1 MSEKIPPEIEIQG
14 QEEHAPAHTEE
25 GALEVPVIKTE
36 AVEET
41 NAKVQEVSAAIHEEL
56 ATATKEVEKTP
67 EVPGTSFT
75 VMSDKQTASEGFLKR
90 AAAKGRKMLMLLG
103 MTGVMASSAHA
114 GSNSTLEHDGGSTP
128 EKTAAAPSEGEKPYE
143 QVFSQEKVGH
153 ITLEGRM
160 LIPQSDTTREFYSVY
175 FSHDGKSENTLG
187 EFLTL
192 MKKKGYIPANG
203 KMLEK
208 IYNQNKDD
216 PLFNKKAKW
225 LLAPIPAGD
234 IDDTRPNEEKV
245 INHED
250 GSIEY
255 IFPTNAVY
263 PTKNPVGLGR
273 YEISQGIPNDSYG
286 FLFYK
291 VKTTAHYQEGL

>member
-1 MSEKIPPEIEIQG
+1 MSEKIPPEIEIPG
-14 QEEHAPAHTEE
+14 QEEHAPSHTEE
-25 GALEVPVIKTE
+25 GAVEVPVTRTE

-75 VMSDKQTASEGFLKR
+75 VTSDKQTASEGFLKR
-90 AAAKGRKMLMLLG
+90 AVAKGRKMLMLLG

-114 GSNSTLEHDGGSTP
+114 GSNSTLEHDGSSTP

-160 LIPQSDTTREFYSVY
+160 LIPQSDTTKEVYSFY
-175 FSHDGKSENTLG
+175 FSDDGKSKNKLG
-187 EFLTL
+187 EFIAL
-192 MKKKGYIPANG
+192 MEKKGYLPVNG
-203 KMLEK
+203 DMLAS

-216 PLFNKKAKW
+216 PMFGKKAKW
-225 LLAPIPAGD
+225 LLAPVAAED
-234 IDDTRPNEEKV
+234 ADDTRSNEKKLVEHK
-245 INHED
+245 D
-250 GSIEY
+250 GTFEY
-255 IFPTNAVY
+255 VLPANAVF
-263 PTKNPVGLGR
+263 PTKNPTGLGR